1 MNSFTTYRTL
11 ERRLQLSRF
20 VYLKIVTAR
29 FGLEIMMLLL
39 AGQGLYRVW
48 YKPLL
53 GPDEVILLCVMLFGL
68 IALSHLNSAARR
80 LVSTHSQKLLTCD
93 WGAAQLALQRST
105 GLSRGEV

>member
-39 AGQGLYRVW
+39 AGQGLYKVW

-53 GPDEVILLCVMLFGL
+53 GPDEVILLCIMLFGL
-68 IALSHLNSAARR
+68 IALFHLNSAARE
-80 LVSTHSQKLLTCD
+80 LVLIHGPKLLTCD
-93 WGAAQLALQRST
+93 WAKAQDALRQAT
-105 GLSRGEV
+105 GLHKGEV